1 MITGLKII
9 IPCCDETLPIIK
21 INSYLFNKFWP
32 EAEVHY
38 LGFSCPSFNFYNK
51 NHHFHSLAPKQ
62 EGGANKWT
70 RYIHNFLSKIDDK
83 HIIFMIDDYW
93 LCDFPN
99 FDMLKLAKNT
109 IVGNKKVGRFDLTF
123 DSQVEGNIYNIKNFK
138 NNKIC
143 VKDPKAPYRVSTQPA
158 IWNVEYLL
166 ELMNNNWSPWQ
177 FEIMGTDLASK
188 KYLNSYY
195 TFCFSD
201 KNMVN
206 YPIRTVAKGAVSRYN
221 PEKYNVLGFK
231 PETIKELV
239 NEGFF
244 VEEELIWGQWNG
256 TVPSFYDLCGYDFDP
271 QMMPLHAASLTNW
284 KEYES
289 VYDSRA
295 LVINLF
301 DFSFSH
307 TEKLWGYIASNGT
320 DIWGKPNN
328 MHYIKRRKDHDGV
341 SLFVDDMLFDS
352 NLINSVK
359 SKYKVGWII
368 EPRDVKEAP
377 YHGVDKNHEMFD
389 LIITFDKELIEKY
402 DNCKHL
408 IWCESRVR
416 DEEWGKWD
424 ESRKNKLVSMIASN
438 KTMTYGHRF
447 RFNIAKQLHKKHN
460 FDLWGNAFKTFKE
473 KTEPLG
479 EYYFSI
485 VANNSMQDNFFTEAL
500 CDCFAL
506 KTIPIF
512 RGCKNIGNFFNE
524 DGIIT
529 FNTIEELDT
538 ILENLTIEDY
548 YKRKDAIENNYQIS
562 NKFRKSVDEQI
573 SGLISK
579 SLNL

>member
-1 MITGLKII
+1 MSDNLKIL
-9 IPCCDETLPIIK
+9 IPCCDESLPIIR
-21 INSYLFNKFWP
+21 INSYLFNKFYP

-38 LGFSCPSFNFYNK
+38 LGFSSPSFNFYNE
-51 NHHFHSLAPKQ
+51 NHHFHSIAPQQ
-62 EGGANKWT
+62 EGGSSKWT
-70 RYIHNFLSKIDDK
+70 RYIHDFLSNIDDK

-99 FDMLKLAKNT
+99 FDMLELAKKT
-109 IVGNKKVGRFDLTF
+109 ISDNEKVGRFDLTF
-123 DSQVEGNIYNIKNFK
+123 DSQVEGNLHNVKDVR
-138 NNKIC
+138 NNQIC
-143 VKDPKAPYRVSTQPA
+143 VKHPKAPYRVSTQPA

-166 ELMNNNWSPWQ
+166 ELMDNDWSPWQ
-177 FEIMGTDLASK
+177 FEIMGTELASN
-188 KYLNSYY
+188 KYIKSNL

-201 KNMVN
+201 KDMVD
-206 YPIRTVAKGAVSRYN
+206 YPLRTVAKGAVSRYN

-231 PETIKELV
+231 SETIKELV

-244 VEEELIWGQWNG
+244 TEEELIWGQWNG
-256 TVPSFYDLCGYDFDP
+256 IVPSFYDLYGYNFDP
-271 QMMPLHAASLTNW
+271 KMMPLHAASLTNW

-289 VYDSRA
+289 MYNSDV
-295 LVINLF
+295 LVVNLF
-301 DFSFSH
+301 DFSFAH

-320 DIWGKPNN
+320 DIWGKPKN
-328 MHYIKRRKDHDGV
+328 MHYIKRRREYNGV
-341 SLFVDDMLFDS
+341 SLFVDDMIFDS
-352 NLINSVK
+352 NLISSVK

-408 IWCESRVR
+408 VWCESRVR

-424 ESRKNKLVSMIASN
+424 ESKKSKLVSMIASN
-438 KTMTYGHRF
+438 KTMTPGHRF
-447 RFNIAKQLHKKHN
+447 RFDIAEALHKKHN
-460 FDLWGNAFKTFKE
+460 FDLWGNAFNTFEE

-479 EYYFSI
+479 GYFFSI
-485 VANNSMQDNFFTEAL
+485 VANNSLQDNFFTEAL

-512 RGCKNIGNFFNE
+512 RGCENIGNFFNE

-529 FNTIEELDT
+529 FNSIEELDA

-548 YKRKDAIENNYQIS
+548 HKRKDAIEDNYQIS

-573 SGLISK
+573 SELISE
-579 SLNL
+579 NLIL